1 MNLPFKIASRYLF
14 ARKSTNAINIISGI
28 TILGLSIGTAALIL
42 VLSVFNGFEDL
53 LSGLFS
59 AFNPD
64 IKVTVIKGKT
74 FSITD
79 EKLAELKAIDGVA
92 AVSQTLQET
101 AFFEYKKNNDFGTIK
116 GVDDQYI
123 HVSKVDSTIREGV
136 FDLRD
141 GNRELAVLGVGMRN
155 KLSIDISDPFSTINV
170 YMAKRKQVTLGNPFR
185 KRVVSPVGTFAIQQE
200 FDQQYVITSLDFAR
214 SLLDV
219 KPGIVSALEISLNTL
234 DEDGLTQAAIQKA
247 MGDDFAVKN
256 RFQQDEA
263 FLKLMNI
270 EKWMSFAILSLTL
283 VLVAFNMIGA
293 LWMIVLEKRKDIA
306 ILKSMGATSR
316 MIRQI
321 FLNEGLLLCL
331 LGIVIGTGLAL
342 LLYGIQKGFGIV
354 PIPTGFVVDAY
365 PISIRFWDF
374 MVVSAT
380 VIGIGLLASIPP
392 ALRAARVS
400 AMIREE

>member
-1 MNLPFKIASRYLF
+1 MNLPFKIAARYLF

-28 TILGLSIGTAALIL
+28 TIFGLSIGTAALIL

-64 IKVTVIKGKT
+64 IKVTIKKGKT
-74 FSITD
+74 FSISE
-79 EKLAELKAIDGVA
+79 EKLAELKAINGVK

-116 GVDDQYI
+116 GVDDQYV
-123 HVSKVDSTIREGV
+123 HVSQVDSTIREGI
-136 FDLRD
+136 FELKD

-155 KLSIDISDPFSTINV
+155 KLSIDISDPFSTVNV

-200 FDQQYVITSLDFAR
+200 FDQQYVITSIDFAR

-219 KPGIVSALEISLNTL
+219 KPGVVSALEISLNTP
-234 DEDGLTQAAIQKA
+234 DEDGLTQTAIQKT

-263 FLKLMNI
+263 FLKLMNV

-331 LGIVIGTGLAL
+331 MGIIIGTGLAL

-365 PISIRFWDF
+365 PISIRLWDF
-374 MVVSAT
+374 MIVSAT